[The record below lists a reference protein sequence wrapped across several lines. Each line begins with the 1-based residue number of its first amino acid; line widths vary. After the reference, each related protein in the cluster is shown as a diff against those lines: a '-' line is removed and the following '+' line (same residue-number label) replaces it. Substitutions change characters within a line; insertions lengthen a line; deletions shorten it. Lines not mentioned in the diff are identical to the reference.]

1 MLVVFCVLG
10 FLLLLS
16 GYFILV
22 VLNYLDKIGYIE
34 GEEQENVRAK
44 P

>member
-1 MLVVFCVLG
+1 MLVAFGVLG

-16 GYFILV
+16 GYFILA
-22 VLNYLDKIGYIE
+22 VLNYLYKIGYIE
-34 GEEQENVRAK
+34 GEEQENARAN

>member
-1 MLVVFCVLG
+1 MLVVFGVLG
-10 FLLLLS
+10 FLILVS
-16 GYFILV
+16 GYFMLA
-22 VLNYLDKIGYIE
+22 VLNYLDKVGYVE